1 LEFGEIVVFFREIFE
16 VWRNFCFFEKFLDF
30 GVLVCQIELFFVH
43 NKQLLKKIKNSII
56 PCIIYQH
63 LSLWKTN
70 DGGMWEIMVMVGEY
84 LFILCAYFRT
94 GNCEL

>member
-1 LEFGEIVVFFREIFE
+1 LLLFREILK
-16 VWRNFCFFEKFLDF
+16 VWRNFCFFEKFLDL
-30 GVLVCQIELFFVH
+30 GEIVLVCQIELFFVH

-70 DGGMWEIMVMVGEY
+70 DGGMWEITLMVGEY
-84 LFILCAYFRT
+84 LFILCAYGYCNRT